1 MKKNRKKA
9 FEGGVGKRLR
19 TKVEL
24 EIALKSAV
32 AAARNGRPEA
42 LNEIAPKLA
51 DFTAEQ
57 FQGICQASAHVL
69 KNIAG

>member
-1 MKKNRKKA
+1 MKRNREEA

-32 AAARNGRPEA
+32 EAARNGRPEA
-42 LNEIAPKLA
+42 LNEIASQFA
-51 DFTAEQ
+51 CFTTRQ
-57 FQGICQASAHVL
+57 LQGIC
-69 KNIAG
+69 

>member
-1 MKKNRKKA
+1 MKRNREEA

-32 AAARNGRPEA
+32 EAARNGRPEA
-42 LNEIAPKLA
+42 LNSISSKLSGFLSA
-51 DFTAEQ
+51 Q
-57 FQGICQASAHVL
+57 FQGIC
-69 KNIAG
+69 